1 MEYDEALDWLYNVRR
16 FGPERTLG
24 PTRRILELLG
34 NPHESFSSIHVGG
47 SNAKGSTSAMT
58 ASILAAGGIRVGL
71 FTSPHLE
78 DFRERVRVDG
88 EYIPREDVARILST
102 IRPLFE
108 EMLDESMPLRFFDIV
123 TAMAFQYFREMGVE
137 IAVLEVG
144 LGGRLDATNVVDPL
158 VSVITNIGYEHTNI
172 LGETLVEIAGEKA
185 GIIKPG
191 RVLVTATR
199 DSDVFRVFE
208 ERAEELAAEVVHV
221 GYDTSYTRTGS
232 SLTGQ
237 TFDLHSLNEYTGL
250 CIPLLGE
257 HQLLNAATAV
267 AAVESLGRYGVTVP
281 GEAIRRGLADVEWPA
296 RLEIVMEKPMVVLD
310 CAKDAEATEAVKKSI
325 MEDMKPRR
333 IIAVVSMSS
342 DKKIPGMIDSVAAV
356 AERFIITTHS
366 VMGRAADPGRIAA
379 EVERNGRPYEIIED
393 EESAFT
399 RALELADDE
408 DMVLVIGSVF
418 LAGSARAFFREAAR
432 RAA

>member
-1 MEYDEALDWLYNVRR
+1 LNYDEALDWLYNVRR

-24 PTRRILELLG
+24 PTRHVLELMG
-34 NPHESFSSIHVGG
+34 NPQESFSSIHVGG
-47 SNAKGSTSAMT
+47 SNGKGSTSAMI
-58 ASILAAGGIRVGL
+58 ASILDAGGYKVGL

-88 EYIPREDVARILST
+88 EYISEGDVAKILSK

-108 EMLDESMPLRFFDIV
+108 EMLEQSMPLRFFDIV
-123 TAMAFQYFREMGVE
+123 TAMAFQYFREAGVE
-137 IAVLEVG
+137 YAVLEVG

-199 DSDVFRVFE
+199 DSDVFRVFTE
-208 ERAEELAAEVVHV
+208 IARELAVEVVHV
-221 GYDTSYTRTGS
+221 GYDTGYARTGS

-237 TFDLHSLNEYTGL
+237 TFDLHSLDEYTDL
-250 CIPLLGE
+250 YVPLLGE

-267 AAVESLGRYGVTVP
+267 AAVECLSRYGVTVP
-281 GEAIRRGLADVEWPA
+281 GEAIRRGLATVQWPA
-296 RLEIVMEKPMVVLD
+296 RLEIVMEKPLVVLD

-325 MEDMKPRR
+325 MRDMKPRR
-333 IIAVVSMSS
+333 IVAVVSMSS
-342 DKKIPGMIDSVAAV
+342 DKKIPGMIDSVATV

-366 VMGRAADPGRIAA
+366 VMDRAAEPDVIAA
-379 EVERNGRPYEIIED
+379 EVERNGRPYEIMED
-393 EESAFT
+393 EEAAFR
-399 RALELADDE
+399 RALELAGDE

-418 LAGSARAFFREAAR
+418 LAGSARSFFREAAR

>member
-1 MEYDEALDWLYNVRR
+1 MNYEEALDWLYNVRR

-24 PTRRILELLG
+24 PTRHVLELLG
-34 NPHESFSSIHVGG
+34 NPQEGFKSIHVGG
-47 SNAKGSTSAMT
+47 SNGKGSTSAMT
-58 ASILAAGGIRVGL
+58 ASILEAAGYKVGL

-78 DFRERVRVDG
+78 DFRERVKVNG
-88 EYIPREDVARILST
+88 ELIPRDDVARLLSR

-108 EMLDESMPLRFFDIV
+108 EMLEQSMPLRFFDIV
-123 TAMAFQYFREMGVE
+123 TAMAFQYFREAGVE
-137 IAVLEVG
+137 YAVLEVG

-199 DSDVFRVFE
+199 DSDVFRVFT
-208 ERAEELAAEVVHV
+208 ERAGELAAEVVHV

-237 TFDLHSLNEYTGL
+237 TFDLHSLDEYTGL
-250 CIPLLGE
+250 YVPLLGE

-267 AAVESLGRYGVTVP
+267 AAVEFLGRYGVAVP
-281 GEAIRRGLADVEWPA
+281 GEAIRRGLANVEWPA
-296 RLEIVMEKPMVVLD
+296 RLEIVMEKPLVVLD

-325 MEDMKPRR
+325 IRDMKPRR
-333 IIAVVSMSS
+333 IVAVVSMSS
-342 DKKIPGMIDSVAAV
+342 DKKISGMIDSVAAV

-366 VMGRAADPGRIAA
+366 VMDRAAEPDVIAA
-379 EVERNGRPYEIIED
+379 EVERNGRPYEIMED
-393 EESAFT
+393 EEAAFR
-399 RALELADDE
+399 RALELAGDE

-418 LAGSARAFFREAAR
+418 LAGSARSFFREAAR